1 MRGTLKG
8 SKFILLTLTVVIH
21 TFLLDFASCGANKNK
36 ESRRQSIKSKPLE
49 EVCTAKCEPEKC
61 PNVGPIGVS

>member
-1 MRGTLKG
+1 M
-8 SKFILLTLTVVIH
+8 VVIH
-21 TFLLDFASCGANKNK
+21 TLLIDFASCGANKNK
-36 ESRRQSIKSKPLE
+36 ESRRQLIKSKPLE

>member
-1 MRGTLKG
+1 MQGTIKG
-8 SKFILLTLTVVIH
+8 SKFISLTLMVVIH
-21 TFLLDFASCGANKNK
+21 TLLIDFASCGANKNK